1 MVKKNINKNLTKQ
14 VAKNGFF
21 DLTGAGL
28 EDISETV
35 EKEAL
40 RKGKKQKKS
49 AKRSK
54 KSYGCDA

>member
-1 MVKKNINKNLTKQ
+1 MTKSVHSKLRKQ

-40 RKGKKQKKS
+40 RKGKRGKKS
-49 AKRSK
+49 AKRGK
-54 KSYGCDA
+54 KSCGCDA